1 MKVSTT
7 IQIAGGVKKISSY
20 TFTSET
26 ILGGSTAGISGI
38 TLSVTGDPLVIENM
52 IPGES
57 ADTTLTVTNDGAID
71 VLYYLSA
78 DWQKDGS
85 TTSRMAT
92 ILANRLMI
100 TVTADP
106 DDEAVELY
114 AGTLA
119 GLLDQPPGG
128 RELAASNGSEDLL
141 IAIELPA
148 GATNIVQNLNIAVD
162 FVFVAEEN

>member
-1 MKVSTT
+1 M
-7 IQIAGGVKKISSY
+7 KKISSY

-26 ILGGSTAGISGI
+26 VLGGSTAGIGGI
-38 TLSVTGDPLVIENM
+38 SLSVTGDPLEIVNM

-57 ADTTLTVTNDGAID
+57 ADTTFTVTNEGPID

-106 DDEAVELY
+106 NNDDVELY

-128 RELAASNGSEDLL
+128 RELAASNGSEELL

-148 GATNIVQNLNIAVD
+148 GATNIVQNLSIAVD
-162 FVFVAEEN
+162 FVFVAEED